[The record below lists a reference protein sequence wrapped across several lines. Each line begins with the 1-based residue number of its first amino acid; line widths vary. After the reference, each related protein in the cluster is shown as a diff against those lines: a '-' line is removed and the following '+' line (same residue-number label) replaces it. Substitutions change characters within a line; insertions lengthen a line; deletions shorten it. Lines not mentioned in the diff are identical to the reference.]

1 LVEVLLALIVLGL
14 ASVALLIAFSTSI
27 SASAEHRQ
35 LATSDIA
42 LSAVSQQAVA
52 SIESQLNLFT
62 TCQTLAYYQNPANVQ
77 LLPSAPGSI
86 PAGYTPTLTNV
97 QYWNTTTASFDS
109 GLASLLPSTT
119 TPDPNCKTAQP
130 QEITITITHNSE
142 TFTNSFVVD
151 YPLAGATT
159 QSGAG
164 AATQLVFT
172 TPPSTTAFTSL
183 AFSQQPVLTI
193 LDASNNVVTTDLS
206 PVIIQIV
213 SGPSGAISGCAGSEV
228 NGVVTFTGCELSQA
242 GTYTIQAVD
251 GNLVSTTNPT
261 ITVSGSTTPYLVFTT
276 PPIGGASGSP
286 LSQEPVIK
294 VYLAG
299 VPDVL
304 WSGTI
309 HLSTSGGVWPSG
321 SPCSTLT
328 VLLGVVTVPST
339 CTFQGGYYYD
349 PVSNETLPI
358 PYTMSV
364 TGTGLIPATSITF
377 SVSGAGTATQ
387 LVFATQPS
395 GVSAASASA
404 TFATQPVV
412 DIEDTYGNV
421 VTTSS
426 ASVTMTLNSNSFGAS
441 LSGCTSTTTKGVA
454 TFSGCALNAYG
465 TGFTLKA
472 ASSGLP
478 SVSSSPFNITGL
490 AFAMQFTTQPAAG
503 ASGSTLPTEPVLTIY
518 DSHGYVVTASTTPIT
533 LTASGGS
540 LTLCSNLTPYAG
552 VITVETC
559 NFAGTV
565 GTNYTLTAAQ
575 GAVSVTSNPISPT
588 VAGVPTQLAF
598 TSQPVGGVAGSPLT
612 SEPVVKVED
621 SAGNVVLISS
631 ATISLSV
638 TPLTGTLSSCGDLQA
653 VAGVVNV
660 EDCVFGGVLGTQ
672 YQMSATSGVLNPATS
687 LNFSVTAAGPIEQI
701 MLSGCASPILWNAN
715 CTVTATA
722 EDAWTNLA
730 ITYSG
735 SIDSINFA
743 PSGGGGDVTGLTTVT
758 ALNGVASDTV
768 TGSVVGTVQI
778 TATAP
783 TAPPVVSSPLTI
795 IVDAIPQTIT
805 FTSTAPVGTI
815 YSVTNSQSYSVAA
828 TGGTSGNAVT
838 FSIDA
843 ASTSGCSVS
852 GTTVL
857 YGVGAGTCIIDAN
870 QLGNAH
876 YLAAPQVQ
884 QSFTIAQAAQTIAFT
899 STAPASATYSVTN
912 SQSYPVV
919 AIGGASGNAVTFS
932 IDGAS
937 TSGCTVTGSTV
948 KYGGALGTCVIDA
961 IQAGN
966 ANYLAA
972 PQVQQSFT
980 ITQAAQTIAFTST
993 APASAT
999 YSVTNSQSYTVVAS
1013 GGASGNAVTFS
1024 IDGASTSG
1032 CTVTGST
1039 VKYGGALGTCII
1051 DANQLGNVDYLAAPQ
1066 VQQNFTVHQAT
1077 QTIAFTSTAPAS
1089 ATYSVTN
1096 SQSYPVVATGGAS
1109 GNAVTFSIDGA
1120 SSSGCTVSGST
1131 VKYGGALGTC
1141 IIDANQAGNV
1151 DYLAASQVQQNF
1163 TVHQANQTIAF
1174 TSTAPASATYSVTN
1188 SQSYTV
1194 AATGGASGNAVT
1206 FSIDGASS
1214 SGCTVSGTT
1223 VQYGV
1228 GVGTCIIDANQLG
1241 NVDYLA
1247 ASQVQQSF
1255 TVHQATQTIAFTST
1269 APASATYLGVN
1280 SQSYTVAA
1288 TGGASGNA
1296 VTFSIDGASTS
1307 GCTITLP
1314 TTVRYGVGAGTC
1326 IIDANQAGNGNYLA
1340 APQVQ
1345 QSFSV
1350 AQVTQTIAFTSTA
1363 PASATY
1369 LGVNSQSYTVA
1380 ATGGASGNAVTF
1392 SIDGASTSGC
1402 TITLPTTVRYGVG
1415 AGTCIIDANQLGN
1428 GNYLAAP
1435 QVQQSFSVAQVT
1447 QTIAFTSTAP
1457 ASATYSVTNSQSYP
1471 VVASGG
1477 ASGNA
1482 VTFSIDGASTSGCTV
1497 TGSTVKYGGALG
1509 TCVIDANQLGNA
1521 NYLAAPQVQQSF
1533 TITQATQ
1540 TIAFTSTAPA
1550 SLTYSVTNS
1559 QSYIVAATG
1568 GASGNAVIFS
1578 IDGASTSGCT
1588 VTGSTVKY
1596 GGALG
1601 TCIIDANQAGNVDYL
1616 AAPQVQQSFTSTK
1629 YWANTSTGSQTVLS
1643 PAFTAPP
1650 GEPVLILVTNE
1661 SISANRT
1668 CNTPAGTAA
1677 LSGVTSL
1684 LLPTPTYAWYSTGEH
1699 FLMCAYYGKGTN
1711 VTNGTVKETFASGT
1725 TLFASIQVI
1734 ELTGDYAAT
1743 FNLAQ
1748 TDIGASTTEPS
1759 WLLSGAPPAVYSE
1772 FLFGALTNG
1781 TTTLPTWNAISA
1793 FSSLGSLPISSGTT
1807 KGYTPTVYFGNPSTP
1822 IVTGTLSTATAAWG
1836 TIGIEVTP

>member
-1 LVEVLLALIVLGL
+1 MKSHVKVSFGNRVRARATANQGESRFNDAGDTLVEVLLALIVLGL

-42 LSAVSQQAVA
+42 LSAVSQQAIA
-52 SIESQLNLFT
+52 SVDSQLNLFT
-62 TCQTLAYYQNPANVQ
+62 SCQTLTYYQTNVQ
-77 LLPSAPGSI
+77 LLPSPPGSI

-109 GLASLLPSTT
+109 GLSSLLPSTT

-228 NGVVTFTGCELSQA
+228 NGVVTFSGCELSQA

-364 TGTGLIPATSITF
+364 TGTGLIPATSSTF

-490 AFAMQFTTQPAAG
+490 AYAIQFTTQPAAG

-518 DSHGYVVTASTTPIT
+518 DSHGYVDTASTTPIT
-533 LTASGGS
+533 LTASSGGS

-598 TSQPVGGVAGSPLT
+598 TSQPVGGVAGSSLT

-638 TPLTGTLSSCGDLQA
+638 TPATGTLSSCGDLQA

-672 YQMSATSGVLNPATS
+672 YQMVATSGILSPDTS
-687 LNFSVTAAGPIEQI
+687 SNFSVTAAGPLEQI
-701 MLSGCASPILWNAN
+701 LMSGCASPIQWNAS
-715 CTVTATA
+715 CTVTATG

-795 IVDAIPQTIT
+795 TVVAIPQTIT
-805 FTSTAPVGTI
+805 FTSTAPVGAV
-815 YSVTNSQSYSVAA
+815 YSGTNSQSYSV
-828 TGGTSGNAVT
+828 T
-838 FSIDA
+838 D
-843 ASTSGCSVS
+843 
-852 GTTVL
+852 
-857 YGVGAGTCIIDAN
+857 
-870 QLGNAH
+870 
-876 YLAAPQVQ
+876 
-884 QSFTIAQAAQTIAFT
+884 
-899 STAPASATYSVTN
+899 
-912 SQSYPVV
+912 
-919 AIGGASGNAVTFS
+919 
-932 IDGAS
+932 
-937 TSGCTVTGSTV
+937 
-948 KYGGALGTCVIDA
+948 
-961 IQAGN
+961 
-966 ANYLAA
+966 
-972 PQVQQSFT
+972 
-980 ITQAAQTIAFTST
+980 
-993 APASAT
+993 
-999 YSVTNSQSYTVVAS
+999 
-1013 GGASGNAVTFS
+1013 
-1024 IDGASTSG
+1024 
-1032 CTVTGST
+1032 
-1039 VKYGGALGTCII
+1039 
-1051 DANQLGNVDYLAAPQ
+1051 
-1066 VQQNFTVHQAT
+1066 
-1077 QTIAFTSTAPAS
+1077 
-1089 ATYSVTN
+1089 
-1096 SQSYPVVATGGAS
+1096 TGGAS
-1109 GNAVTFSIDGA
+1109 GNAVTFSIDG
-1120 SSSGCTVSGST
+1120 
-1131 VKYGGALGTC
+1131 
-1141 IIDANQAGNV
+1141 
-1151 DYLAASQVQQNF
+1151 
-1163 TVHQANQTIAF
+1163 
-1174 TSTAPASATYSVTN
+1174 TST
-1188 SQSYTV
+1188 
-1194 AATGGASGNAVT
+1194 
-1206 FSIDGASS
+1206 

-1223 VQYGV
+1223 VLYG
-1228 GVGTCIIDANQLG
+1228 I
-1241 NVDYLA
+1241 
-1247 ASQVQQSF
+1247 
-1255 TVHQATQTIAFTST
+1255 
-1269 APASATYLGVN
+1269 
-1280 SQSYTVAA
+1280 
-1288 TGGASGNA
+1288 
-1296 VTFSIDGASTS
+1296 
-1307 GCTITLP
+1307 
-1314 TTVRYGVGAGTC
+1314 GAGTC
-1326 IIDANQAGNGNYLA
+1326 IIDANQAGNADYIVA
-1340 APQVQ
+1340 TQVQ

-1350 AQVTQTIAFTSTA
+1350 AKANQVALTVTPTTMVYLAPFTLGYSGGNGGVVTYAVA
-1363 PASATY
+1363 PGT
-1369 LGVNSQSYTVA
+1369 
-1380 ATGGASGNAVTF
+1380 ASGCTLNGSGPYTLTTTSGGTCLVTATMTTPNYNNV
-1392 SIDGASTSGC
+1392 SSAQTTVTLTPANQATLKVTSTSGIYP
-1402 TITLPTTVRYGVG
+1402 TALTLTT
-1415 AGTCIIDANQLGN
+1415 
-1428 GNYLAAP
+1428 
-1435 QVQQSFSVAQVT
+1435 
-1447 QTIAFTSTAP
+1447 
-1457 ASATYSVTNSQSYP
+1457 
-1471 VVASGG
+1471 SGG
-1477 ASGNA
+1477 SGGGA
-1482 VTFSIDGASTSGCTV
+1482 VTYAVAPGTASGCTLN
-1497 TGSTVKYGGALG
+1497 GSGPYTLTSTSVG
-1509 TCVIDANQLGNA
+1509 TCLVTATKAADVS
-1521 NYLAAPQVQQSF
+1521 YLQISS
-1533 TITQATQ
+1533 TQ
-1540 TIAFTSTAPA
+1540 T
-1550 SLTYSVTNS
+1550 SVTLMS
-1559 QSYIVAATG
+1559 AQYWFGSGTTSL
-1568 GASGNAVIFS
+1568 ASS
-1578 IDGASTSGCT
+1578 ASTQPPSG
-1588 VTGSTVKY
+1588 SK
-1596 GGALG
+1596 
-1601 TCIIDANQAGNVDYL
+1601 
-1616 AAPQVQQSFTSTK
+1616 
-1629 YWANTSTGSQTVLS
+1629 
-1643 PAFTAPP
+1643 
-1650 GEPVLILVTNE
+1650 VLILVTFE
-1661 SISANRT
+1661 SNTNGATCVAPTGSSINTVATVQASTMWYTTGSGGNRKDFYMCAFSGKGT
-1668 CNTPAGTAA
+1668 GTAA
-1677 LSGVTSL
+1677 
-1684 LLPTPTYAWYSTGEH
+1684 AI
-1699 FLMCAYYGKGTN
+1699 N
-1711 VTNGTVKETFASGT
+1711 ETFSAT
-1725 TLFASIQVI
+1725 TTFTGIQVI
-1734 ELTGDYAAT
+1734 ALSGDVNAT
-1743 FNLAQ
+1743 FSPEQAANSNNVKTATPTFFASVPPPS
-1748 TDIGASTTEPS
+1748 TD
-1759 WLLSGAPPAVYSE
+1759 E

-1781 TTTLPTWNAISA
+1781 GTEPSWNAIAGFSA
-1793 FSSLGSLPISSGTT
+1793 LGSLSLGSGATGFVPVVYFGIPSANPVNGSFSSGTADW
-1807 KGYTPTVYFGNPSTP
+1807 
-1822 IVTGTLSTATAAWG
+1822 GTL
-1836 TIGIEVTP
+1836 GIEVTP